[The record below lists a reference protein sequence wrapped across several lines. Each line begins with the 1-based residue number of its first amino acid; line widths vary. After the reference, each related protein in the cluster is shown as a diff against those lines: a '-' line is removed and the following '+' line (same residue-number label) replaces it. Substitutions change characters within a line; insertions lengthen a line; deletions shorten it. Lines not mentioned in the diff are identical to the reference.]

1 MSPLPTLVHIV
12 DDDASF
18 RTTTGRLLR
27 VCGYEV
33 AMYELAEQLLER
45 LPDDAHPSCIL
56 LDVKI
61 PGLSGPELQ
70 DRLAELGSTL
80 PIVFLTG
87 HGDVPTTVRAIKAG
101 AEDFLTKPVSK
112 DKLIDAIER
121 AVARSRAMR
130 EKSDQFTALRALI
143 EHSDAARA
151 ASFRAGCAREDEQAD
166 CSLNWV
172 RRSGPSRRTAKR
184 SWRNCAPSSL
194 AELVLIAERFGILA
208 SSSEKTA
215 FNADCISP
223 KTPDAVTNSVTM
235 PIIVAVMPEVWMNEP
250 ATDVP
255 PCATMSIS
263 QKPGAGSFQSLN
275 VRIGTSRRIAE

>member
-1 MSPLPTLVHIV
+1 MSPLPALIHIV

-18 RTTTGRLLR
+18 RTTTGRLLQL
-27 VCGYEV
+27 CGYDV
-33 AMYELAEQLLER
+33 VMYKSAEQLLER

-87 HGDVPTTVRAIKAG
+87 HGDVSTTVRAIKAG

-130 EKSDQFTALRALI
+130 EKSDQLTTLRTLISALTPR
-143 EHSDAARA
+143 ERQVFEQVARGKMNKQIA
-151 ASFRAGCAREDEQAD
+151 VELGTTE
-166 CSLNWV
+166 
-172 RRSGPSRRTAKR
+172 RTIKAHRQKVMEKLH
-184 SWRNCAPSSL
+184 AEFL

-215 FNADCISP
+215 A
-223 KTPDAVTNSVTM
+223 
-235 PIIVAVMPEVWMNEP
+235 NE
-250 ATDVP
+250 
-255 PCATMSIS
+255 
-263 QKPGAGSFQSLN
+263 
-275 VRIGTSRRIAE
+275 

>member
-1 MSPLPTLVHIV
+1 
-12 DDDASF
+12 
-18 RTTTGRLLR
+18 
-27 VCGYEV
+27 
-33 AMYELAEQLLER
+33 MYESAEQLLER

-87 HGDVPTTVRAIKAG
+87 HGDVSTTVRAIKAG

-130 EKSDQFTALRALI
+130 EKSDQLTALRTLISALTPR
-143 EHSDAARA
+143 ERQVFEQVARGKMNKQIA
-151 ASFRAGCAREDEQAD
+151 VELGTTERTIKAHRQKVMEKLRAE
-166 CSLNWV
+166 
-172 RRSGPSRRTAKR
+172 
-184 SWRNCAPSSL
+184 SL

-215 FNADCISP
+215 AND
-223 KTPDAVTNSVTM
+223 
-235 PIIVAVMPEVWMNEP
+235 
-250 ATDVP
+250 
-255 PCATMSIS
+255 
-263 QKPGAGSFQSLN
+263 
-275 VRIGTSRRIAE
+275 R

>member
-1 MSPLPTLVHIV
+1 VSPLPALIHIV

-27 VCGYEV
+27 VCGYDV
-33 AMYELAEQLLER
+33 VMYESAEQLLER

-70 DRLAELGSTL
+70 DRLAKLGSTL

-87 HGDVPTTVRAIKAG
+87 HGDVSTTVRAIKAG

-130 EKSDQFTALRALI
+130 EKSDQLTALRSLISALTPR
-143 EHSDAARA
+143 ERQVFEQVARGKMNKQIA
-151 ASFRAGCAREDEQAD
+151 VELGTTERTIKAHRQKVMEKLRAE
-166 CSLNWV
+166 
-172 RRSGPSRRTAKR
+172 
-184 SWRNCAPSSL
+184 SL
-194 AELVLIAERFGILA
+194 AELVLIAERFGFWRRHPKKQLQTIGEVVLA
-208 SSSEKTA
+208 RREGVRVPA
-215 FNADCISP
+215 RLP
-223 KTPDAVTNSVTM
+223 
-235 PIIVAVMPEVWMNEP
+235 WMRAGLRYGP
-250 ATDVP
+250 AP
-255 PCATMSIS
+255 SMSIHPVLRDNS
-263 QKPGAGSFQSLN
+263 NACGIPKYILLGPKRAFSGLA
-275 VRIGTSRRIAE
+275 

>member
-1 MSPLPTLVHIV
+1 MSPLPALIHIV

-27 VCGYEV
+27 VCGYDV
-33 AMYELAEQLLER
+33 VMYESAEQLLER

-70 DRLAELGSTL
+70 DRLAELGSAL

-87 HGDVPTTVRAIKAG
+87 HGDVSTTVRAIKAG

-130 EKSDQFTALRALI
+130 EKSDQL
-143 EHSDAARA
+143 
-151 ASFRAGCAREDEQAD
+151 
-166 CSLNWV
+166 
-172 RRSGPSRRTAKR
+172 
-184 SWRNCAPSSL
+184 
-194 AELVLIAERFGILA
+194 
-208 SSSEKTA
+208 
-215 FNADCISP
+215 
-223 KTPDAVTNSVTM
+223 
-235 PIIVAVMPEVWMNEP
+235 
-250 ATDVP
+250 
-255 PCATMSIS
+255 
-263 QKPGAGSFQSLN
+263 
-275 VRIGTSRRIAE
+275 

>member
-1 MSPLPTLVHIV
+1 VPTLVHIV

-33 AMYELAEQLLER
+33 AMYESAEQLLER
-45 LPDDAHPSCIL
+45 LPDDARPSCIL

-101 AEDFLTKPVSK
+101 AEDFLTKPVAK
-112 DKLIDAIER
+112 DALIDAIER

-130 EKSDQFTALRALI
+130 EKSDQLTALRTLISALTPR
-143 EHSDAARA
+143 ERQVFEQVARGKMNKQIA
-151 ASFRAGCAREDEQAD
+151 VELGTTERTIKAHRQKVMEKLRAE
-166 CSLNWV
+166 
-172 RRSGPSRRTAKR
+172 
-184 SWRNCAPSSL
+184 SL

-215 FNADCISP
+215 A
-223 KTPDAVTNSVTM
+223 
-235 PIIVAVMPEVWMNEP
+235 NE
-250 ATDVP
+250 
-255 PCATMSIS
+255 
-263 QKPGAGSFQSLN
+263 
-275 VRIGTSRRIAE
+275 